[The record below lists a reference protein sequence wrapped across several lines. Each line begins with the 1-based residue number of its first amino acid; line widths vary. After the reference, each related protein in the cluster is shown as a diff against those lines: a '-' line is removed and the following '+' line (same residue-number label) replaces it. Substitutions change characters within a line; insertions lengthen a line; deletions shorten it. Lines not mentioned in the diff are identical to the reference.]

1 MFRVHS
7 EFETLKASDIVT
19 VFHGTDAT
27 QCKEFLRRGVDG
39 TVVHYRTHNQG
50 HERGIYITP
59 SIRTA
64 LDFGNYILEIRVRAK
79 DLYPTARWGL
89 GSQRKHMKSSTLLE
103 PYAKSFRPM
112 VSYQLNERVE
122 PQAMFIGFVPVK
134 DIVSVHYAR
143 PGSTDIE
150 KLSLDEARTR
160 LSLNPKYD
168 IDYSL
173 DMSAEDVLDALAV
186 AHNMTVLEI
195 TGILNNY
202 DLDAFC
208 DEFRIPRKLKLRL
221 AMYMKH
227 MRKGTAMSINALS
240 SKLTTAGV
248 KHVIVH
254 GADTKQPGFKP
265 DWTATETKLLALL
278 KDAGKDGLALEDVR
292 IQLAGRAWMDLKKI
306 PKPVDQ
312 AIENLIRG
320 NFISKKKRNGTWCLT
335 VSEALT

>member
-7 EFETLKASDIVT
+7 GFETLKASDIVT

-27 QCKEFLRRGVDG
+27 QCKEFLRRGLDG

-186 AHNMTVLEI
+186 AHNMTVSEI

-221 AMYMKH
+221 AMYLKH
-227 MRKGTAMSINALS
+227 MRKGTAMSITALS

-248 KHVIVH
+248 KHIVVTAKSSKKWIQDVAQTMEKKH
-254 GADTKQPGFKP
+254 TKGALHRHFGIDESESIPVGLMKQ
-265 DWTATETKLLALL
+265 ALRDP
-278 KDAGKDGLALEDVR
+278 KTSEKTRKR
-292 IQLAGRAWMDLKKI
+292 IQFALNMRKI
-306 PKPVDQ
+306 KHD
-312 AIENLIRG
+312 A
-320 NFISKKKRNGTWCLT
+320 
-335 VSEALT
+335 